1 MCGQSVSRRKVE
13 VAVLTAD
20 KVVGWCVN
28 ANALPKGVSDA
39 FHVRRAAMK
48 HGECLEQDR
57 ARMSAVVVYFY
68 TSETVL

>member
-48 HGECLEQDR
+48 HGECLGTRQGEDV
-57 ARMSAVVVYFY
+57 SCCCLF
-68 TSETVL
+68 LHI